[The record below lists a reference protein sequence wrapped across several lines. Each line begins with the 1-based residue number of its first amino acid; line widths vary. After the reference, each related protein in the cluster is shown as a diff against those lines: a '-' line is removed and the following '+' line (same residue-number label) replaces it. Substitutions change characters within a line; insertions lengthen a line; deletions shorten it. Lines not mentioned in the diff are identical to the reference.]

1 MAKEKMIIM
10 KVWKNKSKNQ
20 KLVTVPKDCDIKE
33 GDYIY
38 MKKVKKE
45 ERRIWKKKNIKE

>member
-1 MAKEKMIIM
+1 MTKEKIIIM

-45 ERRIWKKKNIKE
+45 GKLWKKKNIKE